1 MRKRILLLIG
11 IVLAM
16 GLFIATEQQTP
27 FLPLVQSSRASST
40 SIALTP
46 TTTIITQ
53 TVLMLPTATPLPA
66 SALRTTTGLV
76 KQIQVKD
83 QRVSLQIAADDP
95 GMKTSFEIQSWDAVN
110 VLYYWQGIESPVAV
124 AKDKRSETVAQKS
137 LNHQVVIGYYAI
149 EPTGVVMVSIHKQ
162 KGDPQK

>member
-1 MRKRILLLIG
+1 MRKKLLLLIA
-11 IVLAM
+11 ILLSL
-16 GLFIATEQQTP
+16 GLWIAADQAS
-27 FLPLVQSSRASST
+27 LLSLVQPSRSSST
-40 SIALTP
+40 RIHPTP
-46 TTTIITQ
+46 TTTIITK

-66 SALRTTTGLV
+66 SALRTTTGVV
-76 KQIQVKD
+76 KQIEVKD
-83 QRVSLQIAADDP
+83 QRVSLHIAPDDP

-149 EPTGVVMVSIHKQ
+149 EPTVVVMVSIHKQ